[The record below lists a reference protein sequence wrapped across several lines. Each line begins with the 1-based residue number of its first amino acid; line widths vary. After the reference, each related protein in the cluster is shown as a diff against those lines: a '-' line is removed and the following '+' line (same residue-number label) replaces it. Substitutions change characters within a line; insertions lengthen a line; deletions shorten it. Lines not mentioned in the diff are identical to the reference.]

1 MCRHFMVKHNTW
13 VIEHRNTSQWI
24 SSRSEM
30 WYVLQRSPG
39 RILVSGLFRLSL
51 KFILQIFILQ
61 KVPQVIG
68 THKLFYLLVKSYLLL
83 PHKAIKI
90 ALWVQFS
97 DAEDCHSFDL
107 LPFACSIWGLS
118 ICILLQARY
127 WPDLTAHE
135 SSKKDETT
143 SFFHR

>member
-1 MCRHFMVKHNTW
+1 MCCHFMVKRSTW
-13 VIEHRNTSQWI
+13 VMEHRNTSRCI
-24 SSRSEM
+24 SSMSEM

-39 RILVSGLFRLSL
+39 RILVSGLFSLNL

-61 KVPQVIG
+61 KVPQVIR

-90 ALWVQFS
+90 ALWMQFR
-97 DAEDCHSFDL
+97 DAKGCHSFNL
-107 LPFACSIWGLS
+107 LPFACSIWDLN
-118 ICILLQARY
+118 ICIILEARY